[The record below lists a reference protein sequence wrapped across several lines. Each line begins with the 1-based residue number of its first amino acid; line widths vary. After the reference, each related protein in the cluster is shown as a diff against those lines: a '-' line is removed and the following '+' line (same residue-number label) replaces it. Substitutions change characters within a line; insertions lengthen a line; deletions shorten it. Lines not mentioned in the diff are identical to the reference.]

1 MPKIASAKP
10 QVRRLIKGSQ
20 SRQATSKSKH
30 SLISHR
36 DKSGQSAMEYLMTYG
51 WAVLLIAVIS
61 SLLYLYITVPHVIVP
76 TTCNFISGAYCNDLV
91 VGSNATTHVSMLA
104 VFLTNTQ
111 SYPILNPKLFINV
124 NGVNTSA
131 QACKPNYVLPG
142 GAIICQVQLPVQEAL
157 GAFVSGKIYLNAS
170 YCGLV
175 SNYTPQGCAS
185 APRQTYIGS
194 FTSHTAPLVSTTSS
208 ITLRAGNSTQ
218 SAISSVKDP
227 LYATVK
233 LLGYPTTGATVNFT
247 ATFVAN
253 STNAVPPYSI
263 SPPITTTN
271 TTGVALSYIYGS
283 KVAKINVTAGYAGYT
298 NTTTINFTPPIILT
312 FSLSSNMGSLLS
324 SSSATVAK
332 IDGTGYDYSQLSTLK
347 FACSI
352 NSKHYIN
359 FSQYIYPVS
368 NERLVFNNATI
379 SGVLYTTPNIT
390 VTCINNE
397 TVNAN
402 YYTQYYFTELAS
414 PSGAGSVSPGSGWY
428 NASHVL
434 TISEVP
440 NANYVFQDW
449 TCSGTGCYSGTLS
462 STKVTL
468 NNPISETAN
477 FRSLV
482 SSTSVYSTS
491 VSSTSVSSTSVSSTS
506 ISSTTSLSTSISST
520 SVSSTTTYQSSSS
533 VFSTTTY
540 QSSTTLYSTT
550 TYQSSTTLYSTTTY
564 QSSTTLYS
572 TTTYIIYYSTSISS
586 TSVSST
592 SVSST
597 SVSSTSVSS
606 TTLYSTTTYQSST
619 SVSST
624 SVSSTTTISYCSCNS
639 CMTSSTYTRCTCPS
653 TCSNLVSDSCSTG
666 YAKCSASALSTS
678 VSTSVSSTTTIL
690 YCTSGNYW
698 VSTSACDVDCGR
710 FGFCDYEY
718 YCSSGASTGSGCTA
732 AKSSTCSPSGC
743 TIG

>member
-111 SYPILNPKLFINV
+111 SYPILNPKLSINV

-194 FTSHTAPLVSTTSS
+194 FTSHTAPLVSTKSS

-247 ATFVAN
+247 ATFVN
-253 STNAVPPYSI
+253 GTNAVPPYSI

-283 KVAKINVTAGYAGYT
+283 KVAKVNVTAGYAGYT

-312 FSLSSNMGSLLS
+312 FSLSNNMGSLLS
-324 SSSATVAK
+324 SSSATVAT
-332 IDGTGYDYSQLSTLK
+332 IDGIGYDYSQLGTLK

-352 NSKHYIN
+352 NSKHYLN

-506 ISSTTSLSTSISST
+506 ISSTTLLSTSVSST

-540 QSSTTLYSTT
+540 QSSTSV
-550 TYQSSTTLYSTTTY
+550 SSTSV
-564 QSSTTLYS
+564 SS
-572 TTTYIIYYSTSISS
+572 TTTYIYYYSTSISS

-639 CMTSSTYTRCTCPS
+639 CMTSSVYAKCTCPS
-653 TCSNLVSDSCSTG
+653 SCSYEISDSCSTG
-666 YAKCSASALSTS
+666 YLKCVASAYSTSLSTS
-678 VSTSVSSTTTIL
+678 VSSTTTTIL

-698 VSTSACDVDCGR
+698 TSSSNCNFDCGK
-710 FGFCDYEY
+710 FGNCDYEY
-718 YCSSGASTGSGCTA
+718 YCSSGALTGSGCTQS
-732 AKSSTCSPSGC
+732 KSSTCSPAGC